1 MQNKNLPDHPSILS
15 VALFV
20 TGATVGAGL
29 LALPVQTGLAG
40 IIPSA
45 AGFFLA
51 WGLMLGTG
59 FILSNTF
66 IRSERPVEDLPS
78 LFEQS
83 LGQWS
88 KWLVIPGY
96 LLVFYG
102 VMVAYLCGSGSILV
116 NLFGQ
121 ESMHAL
127 FLLLFF
133 IPSTAVILAG
143 LKVIHKANFWFMI
156 LLLCSFVAL
165 MWLAGRDV
173 QAQRYDHV
181 DWLFLPSA
189 MPIILS
195 AFCFQNIV
203 PTICRSLNNDVDQIR
218 KTLILGTFLAFAI
231 NAAWILVVIGVLPLE
246 GNGAGS
252 IAYALQHNEPA
263 TVPLSK
269 HLQSDAIATTGMIFS
284 IAAFFT
290 SYIAV
295 GVGLRNFLGDLV
307 GPYCENFSSWIVP
320 AIAFLPP
327 LFISYLYPELFL
339 KVLNLVGG
347 IGIVLLF
354 GILPAFILIKKQRSK
369 PFFHRAGGYL
379 LLGIFIIL
387 MSLEVTQELGFLH
400 IHQDIEHWL
409 TK

>member
-1 MQNKNLPDHPSILS
+1 MVCH
-15 VALFV
+15 
-20 TGATVGAGL
+20 T
-29 LALPVQTGLAG
+29 
-40 IIPSA
+40 
-45 AGFFLA
+45 
-51 WGLMLGTG
+51 
-59 FILSNTF
+59 
-66 IRSERPVEDLPS
+66 
-78 LFEQS
+78 
-83 LGQWS
+83 
-88 KWLVIPGY
+88 GY

-121 ESMHAL
+121 ESRYFL

-133 IPSTAVILAG
+133 IPSTVVILAG
-143 LKVIHKANFWFMI
+143 LKVIHKANFGLMI
-156 LLLCSFVAL
+156 LLLGSFIAL
-165 MWLAGRDV
+165 IWLAGRDIQV
-173 QAQRYDHV
+173 RLYTHV

-203 PTICRSLNNDVDQIR
+203 PTICRSLNNDVDRIR
-218 KTLILGTFLAFAI
+218 KALFIGTFLAFAI
-231 NAAWILVVIGVLPLE
+231 NTAWVLVVIGVLPL
-246 GNGAGS
+246 GGSGAGS

-263 TVPLSK
+263 TIPLSK
-269 HLQSDAIATTGMIFS
+269 YLQSDVVATTGMIFS

-295 GVGLRNFLGDLV
+295 GVGLRNFLSDLV
-307 GPYCENFSSWIVP
+307 GQYCGNSDWWIVP

-327 LFISYLYPELFL
+327 LFISYVYPDLFL

-354 GILPAFILIKKQRSK
+354 GILPALILIKAQRTR
-369 PFFHRAGGYL
+369 PFIHRIGGFL
-379 LLGIFIIL
+379 LLSVFIIL
-387 MSLEVTQELGFLH
+387 MSLEVAQELGWLH

-409 TK
+409 LQ